1 MLLGIQ
7 RNLMRACSSKLTFH
21 SRTHCVI
28 SRTPAFST
36 FRSPHAARHITSLAL
51 TNHHSHTSRDNVF
64 SCRFNNVH
72 NFSSSTKPEKEE
84 QFNSIDD
91 LVDDVDEIRLGDAAM
106 EDYDDHDA
114 PHSLNDTQNIND
126 LLKGEE
132 NMKEEQEL
140 TWQEKLLPVA
150 MQWGP
155 RVLISGA
162 FAYGFT
168 KISLYITTQLMSITL
183 TDAVWFG
190 FGSGFLASTATAVAA
205 VVTWN
210 TFDSVRPEPVYRAA
224 MNKIRE
230 DPAITSILGP
240 IGLQSKFNS
249 GFMRS
254 YKLDGGSLGFGPG
267 HRGFALNV
275 GRGDDN
281 KLVWRYPRIQM
292 MFQVYGTKHQAL
304 VTVEAFNMWRK
315 TKLNLVALD
324 VLDSTNPEH
333 MDPILIHGEPER
345 LYIRDQ
351 LTGFIRFKKDYL
363 KDDVVRYPK
372 RSP

>member
-1 MLLGIQ
+1 MFLTKLSRVFVSHNKVTFRKI
-7 RNLMRACSSKLTFH
+7 SSITSKY
-21 SRTHCVI
+21 I
-28 SRTPAFST
+28 SRRPIISLAFTNTHFST
-36 FRSPHAARHITSLAL
+36 EKQ
-51 TNHHSHTSRDNVF
+51 SH
-64 SCRFNNVH
+64 
-72 NFSSSTKPEKEE
+72 K
-84 QFNSIDD
+84 SIDD
-91 LVDDVDEIRLGDAAM
+91 LVDDADEIRLGNDKMA
-106 EDYDDHDA
+106 DYDDQNA
-114 PHSLNDTQNIND
+114 PHSLDDKMHID
-126 LLKGEE
+126 SL
-132 NMKEEQEL
+132 KEEDLETSNQEESFFNKA
-140 TWQEKLLPVA
+140 TPYLL
-150 MQWGP
+150 QYGP
-155 RVLISGA
+155 RVVVATGL
-162 FAYGFT
+162 AYGFT

-190 FGSGFLASTATAVAA
+190 FASCFLASTATAISA

-224 MNKIRE
+224 LDKIRE
-230 DPAITSILGP
+230 DENITNILGG
-240 IGLQSKFNS
+240 IGIQSNFES

-275 GRGDDN
+275 GRGPEN

-324 VLDSTNPEH
+324 VLDSDDPEH
-333 MDPILIHGEPER
+333 SEPILIHGEPER

-351 LTGFIRFKKDYL
+351 LTGFIRFKKNYV
-363 KDDVVRYPK
+363 KEDVSKYPNSK
-372 RSP
+372 